1 MKKNLMWTLKQL
13 HFSLEQGGKQHL
25 QEMGLSPTQRVVLH
39 YLLTHRQQDIY
50 GVDLHAELGISKSS
64 VSSALKTLRQNGYLT
79 LRDDPQDD
87 RKKQIVLTEKAFSV
101 EQAIQRGL
109 ELQQKQLCRGI
120 PEEHLAWL
128 EQDLEIMLRNQKKQT
143 EGSL

>member
-13 HFSLEQGGKQHL
+13 QFSLEQGGKQHL
-25 QEMGLSPTQRVVLH
+25 QEMGLSPTQGVVLH

-128 EQDLEIMLRNQKKQT
+128 EQEKSPLLTADPDNNQ
-143 EGSL
+143 G

>member
-1 MKKNLMWTLKQL
+1 M
-13 HFSLEQGGKQHL
+13 
-25 QEMGLSPTQRVVLH
+25 
-39 YLLTHRQQDIY
+39 
-50 GVDLHAELGISKSS
+50 DLHAELGISKSS

-101 EQAIQRGL
+101 EQTIQRGL

>member
-1 MKKNLMWTLKQL
+1 M
-13 HFSLEQGGKQHL
+13 
-25 QEMGLSPTQRVVLH
+25 
-39 YLLTHRQQDIY
+39 
-50 GVDLHAELGISKSS
+50 
-64 VSSALKTLRQNGYLT
+64 
-79 LRDDPQDD
+79 
-87 RKKQIVLTEKAFSV
+87 

>member
-1 MKKNLMWTLKQL
+1 MP
-13 HFSLEQGGKQHL
+13 E
-25 QEMGLSPTQRVVLH
+25 R
-39 YLLTHRQQDIY
+39 
-50 GVDLHAELGISKSS
+50 AAS

-109 ELQQKQLCRGI
+109 
-120 PEEHLAWL
+120 
-128 EQDLEIMLRNQKKQT
+128 
-143 EGSL
+143 